1 MLKLCLLFI
10 SLFTLS
16 GCATAPKSVILNPV
30 YTSGKISNIN
40 SVLQAK
46 VVDHR
51 ITNFTIKVLNQE
63 PAVYLPD
70 ASLPV
75 KIQNAFLDALTSNG
89 ATVSPTSSH
98 TITLQINA
106 FHSKI
111 TESLTQHESNAVAD
125 WLVIAAANGNTFEK
139 RYTGQSQITGPLKH
153 EQAKVES
160 QLNSLTKKM
169 LTRIVSDQA
178 LINFLQGQ

>member
-1 MLKLCLLFI
+1 MRELCILLI
-10 SLFTLS
+10 SLLSLS
-16 GCATAPKSVILNPV
+16 GCVTQPKSVIFNPV
-30 YTSGKISNIN
+30 YSNGKISQIN

-51 ITNFTIKVLNQE
+51 ITNYTIKVLNQE

-75 KIQNAFLDALTSNG
+75 KIQIAFLDALTTNG
-89 ATVSPTSSH
+89 ATVSPTSRN

-111 TESLTQHESNAVAD
+111 TESVAQHESNAVAD
-125 WLVIAAANGNTFEK
+125 WLVIATANDNTFEK
-139 RYTGQSQITGPLKH
+139 RYTGRSQITGPLKH

-160 QLNSLTKKM
+160 QLNNLTKKM
-169 LTRIVSDQA
+169 LTRIVSDQT